1 VKGWIAVRDASNGGL
16 VATIGVLL
24 VLLVQTGFTEGQGDP
39 GSAEMARVDR
49 LIAAE
54 ARSLPKPVVSFVRW
68 EAGAFPEVLRAI
80 FMINNRSEFPDEL
93 FQSAPGLPPC
103 GVNRMAWRAWV
114 FFVAEN
120 RQRLNGF
127 CGGPSDP
134 SLRGVA
140 LNGKVG
146 SPAPKGV
153 TLVIVDRQTDRIY
166 ESDALLIPEP
176 KGP

>member
-1 VKGWIAVRDASNGGL
+1 MIIQADGL
-16 VATIGVLL
+16 H
-24 VLLVQTGFTEGQGDP
+24 EWK
-39 GSAEMARVDR
+39 
-49 LIAAE
+49 LIAA
-54 ARSLPKPVVSFVRW
+54 APRSSPQPVVSFVRW
-68 EAGAFPEVLRAI
+68 ESGASRELLRAV
-80 FMINNRSEFPDEL
+80 FQVTNRREFPDAL
-93 FQSAPGLPPC
+93 FESAFSLPPC

-114 FFVAEN
+114 FFVTSN

-134 SLRGVA
+134 SLRSIG

-153 TLVIVDRQTDRIY
+153 TVVIVDRQTDRVY
-166 ESDALLIPEP
+166 ESEALVIPDP